1 MATKRTTASSTRSSS
16 RLTSKSVPNT
26 NVTVK
31 KASVTSS
38 TIVTTT
44 PTAKSVKRA
53 TQDGDEADEEEDTA
67 SSEDNEDGDYAAG
80 AAKKQKKTPAATT
93 KKATPPTLKKQKSAP
108 KVPIRANSHTNTTM
122 PDPLVLPKTPNGCVK
137 ITSWNVSGLNS
148 SLKKGFKT
156 YITAEDADVIC
167 IQEHKVQQ
175 PLLNLVDSKVYPFSW
190 WGFEEKK
197 GYAGVAMFCKTKP
210 ISVTAGLPTHPNPTC
225 TKGRIVTLE
234 YPTCFILGCYVPN
247 AGQGLV
253 RLKERMV
260 WDKAMKAW
268 LLDLKSKGKQ
278 IIWTGDL
285 NVCHLP
291 IDLRNPGSNTA
302 SAGFT
307 PEERAGFSEI
317 LEEVDLVDTFREI
330 QGTGVEAEGQYSYFS
345 YRFQCRVKGIGWRL
359 DYFVT
364 DQQMYKE
371 RLVESVIREECY
383 GASDHVP
390 VVLVI
395 KGEL

>member
-16 RLTSKSVPNT
+16 RVTAKPDASNT
-26 NVTVK
+26 NVTVEK
-31 KASVTSS
+31 VSVTSS
-38 TIVTTT
+38 TTMRTTT
-44 PTAKSVKRA
+44 TKSAKR
-53 TQDGDEADEEEDTA
+53 TTHDDDEAGEEEDTA
-67 SSEDNEDGDYAAG
+67 SSEDKEDGDFAG
-80 AAKKQKKTPAATT
+80 GAVKKQKKTPAATT
-93 KKATPPTLKKQKSAP
+93 KTATPSALKKQKSAP

-122 PDPLVLPKTPNGCVK
+122 PGTLVLPKTPDGCVK

-175 PLLNLVDSKVYPFSW
+175 PLLNLVDPKVYPFSW

-210 ISVTAGLPTHPNPTC
+210 INVTAGLPTHPDPAC

-291 IDLRNPGSNTA
+291 IDLRNPTTNTA

-317 LEEVDLVDTFREI
+317 LEEVELVDTFRAI

-364 DQQMYKE
+364 DQQMYKK

>member
-1 MATKRTTASSTRSSS
+1 MASKRTTTSTTRSSS
-16 RLTSKSVPNT
+16 RLTANTEDSKT
-26 NVTVK
+26 TVQEI
-31 KASVTSS
+31 AATS
-38 TIVTTT
+38 TTT
-44 PTAKSVKRA
+44 TVSTTTSTKRSHD
-53 TQDGDEADEEEDTA
+53 DGEED
-67 SSEDNEDGDYAAG
+67 ENDDQEQDDDKDDGEYAGG
-80 AAKKQKKTPAATT
+80 AVKKQKKALAEIKTVVV
-93 KKATPPTLKKQKSAP
+93 TPPALKKSKSGA
-108 KVPIRANSHTNTTM
+108 KVPIRANSYTNTTM
-122 PDPLVLPKTPNGCVK
+122 PNPLVLPKTPDGCVK

-175 PLLNLVDSKVYPFSW
+175 PLLNIVDPK
-190 WGFEEKK
+190 EKK
-197 GYAGVAMFCKTKP
+197 GYAGVAMFCKAKP
-210 ISVTAGLPTHPNPTC
+210 ISVTAGLPTHPNPAC
-225 TKGRIVTLE
+225 TKGRLVTLE
-234 YPTCFILGCYVPN
+234 YPSCFIIGCYVPN

-253 RLKERMV
+253 RLKERMI

-268 LLDLKSKGKQ
+268 LLDLKAKGKQ

-285 NVCHLP
+285 NVCHKP
-291 IDLRNPGSNTA
+291 IDLRNPSTNTA

-307 PEERAGFSEI
+307 KEERQGFSEI
-317 LEEVDLVDTFREI
+317 LEEADLVDTFREI
-330 QGTGVEAEGQYSYFS
+330 QGSGEEAEGQYSYFS
-345 YRFQCRVKGIGWRL
+345 YRFQCRIKGIGWRL

-364 DQQMYKE
+364 DREMHKE
-371 RLVESVIREECY
+371 RVVESVIREECY

>member
-1 MATKRTTASSTRSSS
+1 MATRRTTASTARSSS
-16 RLTSKSVPNT
+16 RLTANTDDSK
-26 NVTVK
+26 VTVQEV
-31 KASVTSS
+31 SITSS
-38 TIVTTT
+38 STTAVTTST
-44 PTAKSVKRA
+44 SSKRSNEV
-53 TQDGDEADEEEDTA
+53 QEDEDSEQEDDEDKT
-67 SSEDNEDGDYAAG
+67 DGDYAG
-80 AAKKQKKTPAATT
+80 GTAKKQKKAPKETTPAVA
-93 KKATPPTLKKQKSAP
+93 AAPPALKKPKSAT
-108 KVPIRANSHTNTTM
+108 KVPIRANSYTNTVM
-122 PDPLVLPKTPNGCVK
+122 PNPLVLPKTPDGCVK

-148 SLKKGFKT
+148 SLKKGFKA

-175 PLLNLVDSKVYPFSW
+175 PLLNIVDPKIYPFSW
-190 WGFEEKK
+190 WGFEVKK

-210 ISVTAGLPTHPNPTC
+210 ISVTAGLPTHPDPAC
-225 TKGRIVTLE
+225 TKGRLVTLE
-234 YPTCFILGCYVPN
+234 YPTCFIIGCYVPN

-268 LLDLKSKGKQ
+268 LLDLKAKGKQ

-285 NVCHLP
+285 NVCHKP
-291 IDLRNPGSNTA
+291 IDLRNPSTNSA
-302 SAGFT
+302 SPGFT
-307 PEERAGFSEI
+307 KEEREGFSEI

-330 QGTGVEAEGQYSYFS
+330 QGSGEEAEGQYSYFS

-364 DQQMYKE
+364 DREMHKE
-371 RLVESVIREECY
+371 RVVESVIREECY

>member
-1 MATKRTTASSTRSSS
+1 MVTKRTAASTTRSSS
-16 RLTSKSVPNT
+16 
-26 NVTVK
+26 
-31 KASVTSS
+31 SVTAKTEDSEIIQEISATS
-38 TIVTTT
+38 TTVTTT
-44 PTAKSVKRA
+44 TSTKRSNV
-53 TQDGDEADEEEDTA
+53 EDEEDENDDQEQNDDEND
-67 SSEDNEDGDYAAG
+67 SEYAAG
-80 AAKKQKKTPAATT
+80 VAKKQKKAPAVTKSVVATPA
-93 KKATPPTLKKQKSAP
+93 LKKSKSGT
-108 KVPIRANSHTNTTM
+108 KVPIRANSFTNTTM
-122 PDPLVLPKTPNGCVK
+122 PNPLVLPKTPGGCVK

-175 PLLNLVDSKVYPFSW
+175 PLLNIVDPKVYPFSW

-210 ISVTAGLPTHPNPTC
+210 ISVTAGLPTHPDPAC
-225 TKGRIVTLE
+225 TKGRLVTLE
-234 YPTCFILGCYVPN
+234 YPTCFIIGCYVPN

-268 LLDLKSKGKQ
+268 LVDLKAKGKQ

-285 NVCHLP
+285 NVCHKP
-291 IDLRNPGSNTA
+291 IDLRNPSTNSA

-307 PEERAGFSEI
+307 KEERQGFSEI

-330 QGTGVEAEGQYSYFS
+330 QGSGEEAEGQYSYFS
-345 YRFQCRVKGIGWRL
+345 YRFQCRIKGIGWRL

-364 DQQMYKE
+364 DREMHKE
-371 RLVESVIREECY
+371 RVVESVIREECY

-390 VVLVI
+390 VVMVI

>member
-1 MATKRTTASSTRSSS
+1 MVAKPKLASSTRASS
-16 RLTSKSVPNT
+16 RLTAKTDASNNSKVAVEKVS
-26 NVTVK
+26 
-31 KASVTSS
+31 A
-38 TIVTTT
+38 T
-44 PTAKSVKRA
+44 PPATKSAKRA
-53 TQDGDEADEEEDTA
+53 TQDADDEEEEETA
-67 SSEDNEDGDYAAG
+67 STEDKDDGDYAGG
-80 AAKKQKKTPAATT
+80 AAKKQKKTSATT
-93 KKATPPTLKKQKSAP
+93 AAPPALKKQKSGT
-108 KVPIRANSHTNTTM
+108 KVPIRTNSHTNTSM
-122 PDPLVLPKTPNGCVK
+122 PNPLVLPKTPDNCVK

-175 PLLNLVDSKVYPFSW
+175 PLLNIVDPKVYPFSW

-210 ISVTAGLPTHPNPTC
+210 INVTAGLPTHPDPAC

-247 AGQGLV
+247 AGQELV

-260 WDKAMKAW
+260 WDIAMKAW

-291 IDLRNPGSNTA
+291 IDLRNPSTNTK

-307 PEERAGFSEI
+307 PEERAGFSKI

-330 QGTGVEAEGQYSYFS
+330 QGTGEEAAGQYSYFS

-364 DQQMYKE
+364 DQKMYKE
-371 RLVESVIREECY
+371 RVVESVIRDECY